1 MAFLGLEHFEVVQ
14 VVAAVVVFAAAV
26 AQQQAADHQLQRL
39 TGVG

>member
-14 VVAAVVVFAAAV
+14 VVVIAAVVAV

-39 TGVG
+39 TDVG